1 MTATIPHSM
10 REKLLRNEVAYTMSV
25 KLVKSVEIAGM
36 AKTAGYDG
44 ILIDMEHSS
53 FDLET
58 TSQLCIAGL
67 YAGISPIVRAPSKD
81 PFFVSRILDGG
92 ALGVIVPHIRSVQDA
107 KDVVD
112 AAKFQPLGH
121 RSSTNGLPHHQF
133 RSIPAKISNPI
144 TNAATLVIP
153 MIETLEALELVEE
166 IAALEGVD
174 SLLIGTN
181 DLTAEMGIPGDY
193 ENPRVIEAYERT
205 IVACNKHGKWVG
217 VGGLHARLDL
227 VEKFCKMGARWVM
240 AATDAPLLLGAASKR
255 GSEMAALNAS
265 IAKTTANGG
274 VNGKAN
280 GSTTNGFTNGTAALC
295 DRLLPACTACAD
307 LGVDCVARSQQVDLT
322 AEDAGLTHA
331 TLNGYIECLQ
341 SRIAQLE
348 RHVQASESRRA
359 RATRRPSGAA
369 HTLLPHDGGGH
380 RSTDSSMPSIYTMGP
395 AQGPSEE
402 DSSVQDTMS
411 AIGLLSNK
419 AMAEPRV
426 YSGDVLN
433 KLAMPEVI
441 SAALAVDG
449 HDPSRASSSQPAF
462 VMEDH
467 LISLNRH
474 STREHVS
481 QFLKWSVFLPYI
493 DEDRLMEQYEAVIA
507 LEVQVAHPGGL
518 SHFNTYLAISIGI
531 MMSPESSRL
540 STLALS
546 LHAAAVKLLPR
557 IFRSQEPLDA
567 LHCMLLLVVFS
578 MFCPAGGSTW
588 HLMGVT
594 MTTCIAI
601 GLHKDSIPQARLG
614 RDSIY
619 RAGSLA
625 SSIDRPFGI
634 QDVDISVSIPTEED
648 VDEAALSES
657 VKAKLNFSRHLIV
670 HAQLISDIRNTDKT
684 ELLFSYSN
692 LCFWREFPPNTENV
706 ASELGLPLEY
716 LDQLA
721 CRALILM
728 ANPVRP
734 VESDSQLYLGTWADI
749 EADTINSCKRLIE
762 HLYDRSGRALETGS
776 FLDAYDV
783 LSAAVVYVCLAQ
795 RASGMNQ
802 QGLTQIFEVVSKAS
816 IVLTQYSSRFS
827 ALGTFQQFLLT
838 LSTKMMAGLDQTI
851 RTQYRRAFLG
861 ICVDSSN
868 ATTSVRLVL
877 PEMLCEH
884 ASAPKRMA
892 TSRKPW
898 MSYGRVVSASGFP
911 SPDFRRCPQRV

>member
-1 MTATIPHSM
+1 M
-10 REKLLRNEVAYTMSV
+10 NEST
-25 KLVKSVEIAGM
+25 
-36 AKTAGYDG
+36 
-44 ILIDMEHSS
+44 
-53 FDLET
+53 T
-58 TSQLCIAGL
+58 TSR
-67 YAGISPIVRAPSKD
+67 SPDS
-81 PFFVSRILDGG
+81 SRPTPTKRNL
-92 ALGVIVPHIRSVQDA
+92 AC
-107 KDVVD
+107 
-112 AAKFQPLGH
+112 
-121 RSSTNGLPHHQF
+121 
-133 RSIPAKISNPI
+133 
-144 TNAATLVIP
+144 
-153 MIETLEALELVEE
+153 
-166 IAALEGVD
+166 
-174 SLLIGTN
+174 
-181 DLTAEMGIPGDY
+181 
-193 ENPRVIEAYERT
+193 ER
-205 IVACNKHGKWVG
+205 CW
-217 VGGLHARLDL
+217 
-227 VEKFCKMGARWVM
+227 
-240 AATDAPLLLGAASKR
+240 KR
-255 GSEMAALNAS
+255 
-265 IAKTTANGG
+265 KQ
-274 VNGKAN
+274 K
-280 GSTTNGFTNGTAALC
+280 C
-295 DRLLPACTACAD
+295 DRLLPGCTACAD

-341 SRIAQLE
+341 SRIAELE

-380 RSTDSSMPSIYTMGP
+380 RSTDTSMPSIYTMGP

-449 HDPSRASSSQPAF
+449 HDPSKASSSQPAF

-474 STREHVS
+474 STREHIS

-493 DEDRLMEQYEAVIA
+493 DEDRLMEQYEAVTA
-507 LEVQVAHPGGL
+507 LEGQVAHAGGL

-531 MMSPESSRL
+531 MMSPEATRL

-706 ASELGLPLEY
+706 ASEVELPFEY

-728 ANPVRP
+728 ANPARP
-734 VESDSQLYLGTWADI
+734 MESDPQLYLGTWADI

-762 HLYDRSGRALETGS
+762 HLYDRSGRALERGS

-783 LSAAVVYVCLAQ
+783 ISAAVVYVCLAQ

-838 LSTKMMAGLDQTI
+838 LSTKMMAGMDQSYQDYQDAIPTSLPGHL
-851 RTQYRRAFLG
+851 RRFIQRHYLG
-861 ICVDSSN
+861 E
-868 ATTSVRLVL
+868 AR
-877 PEMLCEH
+877 
-884 ASAPKRMA
+884 AS
-892 TSRKPW
+892 
-898 MSYGRVVSASGFP
+898 
-911 SPDFRRCPQRV
+911 

>member
-1 MTATIPHSM
+1 M
-10 REKLLRNEVAYTMSV
+10 NEST
-25 KLVKSVEIAGM
+25 
-36 AKTAGYDG
+36 
-44 ILIDMEHSS
+44 
-53 FDLET
+53 T
-58 TSQLCIAGL
+58 TSR
-67 YAGISPIVRAPSKD
+67 SPDS
-81 PFFVSRILDGG
+81 SRPTPTKRNL
-92 ALGVIVPHIRSVQDA
+92 AC
-107 KDVVD
+107 
-112 AAKFQPLGH
+112 
-121 RSSTNGLPHHQF
+121 
-133 RSIPAKISNPI
+133 
-144 TNAATLVIP
+144 
-153 MIETLEALELVEE
+153 
-166 IAALEGVD
+166 
-174 SLLIGTN
+174 
-181 DLTAEMGIPGDY
+181 
-193 ENPRVIEAYERT
+193 ER
-205 IVACNKHGKWVG
+205 CW
-217 VGGLHARLDL
+217 
-227 VEKFCKMGARWVM
+227 
-240 AATDAPLLLGAASKR
+240 KR
-255 GSEMAALNAS
+255 
-265 IAKTTANGG
+265 KQ
-274 VNGKAN
+274 K
-280 GSTTNGFTNGTAALC
+280 C

-307 LGVDCVARSQQVDLT
+307 LGVECVARSQQVDLT

-331 TLNGYIECLQ
+331 TINGYIECLQ
-341 SRIAQLE
+341 SRIAELE

-369 HTLLPHDGGGH
+369 HTLLPHDGGSH
-380 RSTDSSMPSIYTMGP
+380 QSNDVSMPLVHTTGP

-441 SAALAVDG
+441 AAALAVDG
-449 HDPSRASSSQPAF
+449 HNPSRASSSQPAF

-474 STREHVS
+474 STRAYIG
-481 QFLKWSVFLPYI
+481 QFLKWSAFLPHI

-507 LEVQVAHPGGL
+507 LEGQVARAGGL
-518 SHFNTYLAISIGI
+518 PHFNTYLAISIGI
-531 MMSPESSRL
+531 MMSAEATRL

-614 RDSIY
+614 KDSIY
-619 RAGSLA
+619 RAEWLFWSIYLLDRSLA
-625 SSIDRPFGI
+625 SSMDRPFGI
-634 QDVDISVSIPTEED
+634 HDPDISVSIPTEED
-648 VDEAALSES
+648 VNEAALSES

-670 HAQLISDIRNTDKT
+670 HAQLISNLRNTDKT

-692 LCFWREFPPNTENV
+692 LCFWREFPPNTENA
-706 ASELGLPLEY
+706 ASEIELPFDY

-721 CRALILM
+721 CRALIM
-728 ANPVRP
+728 MVNPVRP
-734 VESDSQLYLGTWADI
+734 DESNSQLYLGTWADI
-749 EADTINSCKRLIE
+749 EADIISSCKRLIE
-762 HLYDRSGRALETGS
+762 KLYDRSGRALERGS

-838 LSTKMMAGLDQTI
+838 LSTKMMAGLDQSHQDYQDTI
-851 RTQYRRAFLG
+851 PTSLPGHLRRFIQRHYSREA
-861 ICVDSSN
+861 
-868 ATTSVRLVL
+868 R
-877 PEMLCEH
+877 
-884 ASAPKRMA
+884 AS
-892 TSRKPW
+892 
-898 MSYGRVVSASGFP
+898 
-911 SPDFRRCPQRV
+911 

>member
-1 MTATIPHSM
+1 MTTDRPDTLGVM
-10 REKLLRNEVAYTMSV
+10 NEST
-25 KLVKSVEIAGM
+25 
-36 AKTAGYDG
+36 
-44 ILIDMEHSS
+44 
-53 FDLET
+53 T
-58 TSQLCIAGL
+58 TSR
-67 YAGISPIVRAPSKD
+67 SPDS
-81 PFFVSRILDGG
+81 SRPTPTKRNL
-92 ALGVIVPHIRSVQDA
+92 AC
-107 KDVVD
+107 
-112 AAKFQPLGH
+112 
-121 RSSTNGLPHHQF
+121 
-133 RSIPAKISNPI
+133 
-144 TNAATLVIP
+144 
-153 MIETLEALELVEE
+153 
-166 IAALEGVD
+166 
-174 SLLIGTN
+174 
-181 DLTAEMGIPGDY
+181 
-193 ENPRVIEAYERT
+193 ER
-205 IVACNKHGKWVG
+205 CW
-217 VGGLHARLDL
+217 
-227 VEKFCKMGARWVM
+227 
-240 AATDAPLLLGAASKR
+240 KR
-255 GSEMAALNAS
+255 
-265 IAKTTANGG
+265 KQ
-274 VNGKAN
+274 K
-280 GSTTNGFTNGTAALC
+280 C

-307 LGVDCVARSQQVDLT
+307 LGVDCVSRSQQVDLT

-341 SRIAQLE
+341 SRIVELE
-348 RHVQASESRRA
+348 RHVQVSESRRA

-380 RSTDSSMPSIYTMGP
+380 RSTDTSMPSIYTMGP

-474 STREHVS
+474 STREHIS

-493 DEDRLMEQYEAVIA
+493 DEDRLMEQYEAVTA
-507 LEVQVAHPGGL
+507 LEGQVAHTGGL

-578 MFCPAGGSTW
+578 MFCPTGGSTW

-648 VDEAALSES
+648 VDEAALSEP

-706 ASELGLPLEY
+706 ASEAELPLEY

-721 CRALILM
+721 CQALVLM
-728 ANPVRP
+728 ANPARP
-734 VESDSQLYLGTWADI
+734 IESDSQLYLGTWADI
-749 EADTINSCKRLIE
+749 DADTINSCKRLIE
-762 HLYDRSGRALETGS
+762 RLYDQSGRALERGS

-838 LSTKMMAGLDQTI
+838 LSTKMMAGMDQSYQDYQDAI
-851 RTQYRRAFLG
+851 PASLPGHLRRFIQRHYLG
-861 ICVDSSN
+861 E
-868 ATTSVRLVL
+868 AR
-877 PEMLCEH
+877 
-884 ASAPKRMA
+884 AS
-892 TSRKPW
+892 
-898 MSYGRVVSASGFP
+898 
-911 SPDFRRCPQRV
+911 

>member
-1 MTATIPHSM
+1 M
-10 REKLLRNEVAYTMSV
+10 NEST
-25 KLVKSVEIAGM
+25 
-36 AKTAGYDG
+36 
-44 ILIDMEHSS
+44 
-53 FDLET
+53 T
-58 TSQLCIAGL
+58 TSR
-67 YAGISPIVRAPSKD
+67 SPDS
-81 PFFVSRILDGG
+81 SRPTPTKRNL
-92 ALGVIVPHIRSVQDA
+92 AC
-107 KDVVD
+107 
-112 AAKFQPLGH
+112 
-121 RSSTNGLPHHQF
+121 
-133 RSIPAKISNPI
+133 
-144 TNAATLVIP
+144 
-153 MIETLEALELVEE
+153 
-166 IAALEGVD
+166 
-174 SLLIGTN
+174 
-181 DLTAEMGIPGDY
+181 
-193 ENPRVIEAYERT
+193 ER
-205 IVACNKHGKWVG
+205 CW
-217 VGGLHARLDL
+217 
-227 VEKFCKMGARWVM
+227 
-240 AATDAPLLLGAASKR
+240 KR
-255 GSEMAALNAS
+255 
-265 IAKTTANGG
+265 KQ
-274 VNGKAN
+274 K
-280 GSTTNGFTNGTAALC
+280 C

-341 SRIAQLE
+341 SRITQLE

-380 RSTDSSMPSIYTMGP
+380 RSTDASMPSIYTMGP

-474 STREHVS
+474 STREHIS

-493 DEDRLMEQYEAVIA
+493 DEDRLMEQYEAVTA
-507 LEVQVAHPGGL
+507 LEGQVAHTGGL

-531 MMSPESSRL
+531 MMSPEATRL

-614 RDSIY
+614 KDSIY
-619 RAGSLA
+619 RAGLLA

-657 VKAKLNFSRHLIV
+657 VKVKLSFSKHLIV

-692 LCFWREFPPNTENV
+692 LCFWREFPPNTETL
-706 ASELGLPLEY
+706 ASEVELPFEY

-728 ANPVRP
+728 ANPARP
-734 VESDSQLYLGTWADI
+734 IERDSQLYLGTWADI

-762 HLYDRSGRALETGS
+762 HLYDRSGRALERGS

-838 LSTKMMAGLDQTI
+838 LSTKMMAGLDQSYQDYQDAIPTSLPGHL
-851 RTQYRRAFLG
+851 RRFIQRHYLG
-861 ICVDSSN
+861 E
-868 ATTSVRLVL
+868 AR
-877 PEMLCEH
+877 
-884 ASAPKRMA
+884 AS
-892 TSRKPW
+892 
-898 MSYGRVVSASGFP
+898 
-911 SPDFRRCPQRV
+911 